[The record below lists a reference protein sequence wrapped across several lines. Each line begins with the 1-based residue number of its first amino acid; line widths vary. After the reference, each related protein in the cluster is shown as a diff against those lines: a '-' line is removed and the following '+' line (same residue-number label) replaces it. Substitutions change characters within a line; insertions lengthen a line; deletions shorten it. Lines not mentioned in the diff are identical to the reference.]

1 MGNQFLNGI
10 NAIYEKQYAKIKING
25 RLTEEFEIQKGTRQG
40 CPLSPLI
47 FIFTLE
53 ILLRSI
59 RKEENLKGIKIEKQE
74 LKVRAFAD
82 DVICILENPKERIKD
97 WLEKIEEYGT
107 LADKP
112 D

>member
-10 NAIYEKQYAKIKING
+10 KAIYEKQYAKIKING
-25 RLTEEFEIQKGTRQG
+25 MLTEEFEIQKGTRQG

-74 LKVRAFAD
+74 IKVRAFAD
-82 DVICILENPKERIKD
+82 DVICI
-97 WLEKIEEYGT
+97 
-107 LADKP
+107 
-112 D
+112 

>member
-1 MGNQFLNGI
+1 MCTDDEIIIAFEKFYKKLYKKDEI
-10 NAIYEKQYAKIKING
+10 NLE
-25 RLTEEFEIQKGTRQG
+25 G

-59 RKEENLKGIKIEKQE
+59 RKEENLKGIRIEKQE

-97 WLEKIEEYGT
+97 CK
-107 LADKP
+107 DFP
-112 D
+112 S